1 MSREELKKR
10 WVGLLRDKASQY
22 EHSARGRGEE
32 VTSPSIDSICS
43 EIEAFFA
50 GLCDDYAK

>member
-1 MSREELKKR
+1 MTREELRKR
-10 WVGLLRDKASQY
+10 WVGILRDKASQY
-22 EHSARGRGEE
+22 EHQARVRQEI

-50 GLCDDYAK
+50 GLEES